1 MQRKGGYKE
10 KKWQVR
16 SSNRVPGSSSN
27 VEPASPAT
35 TGAIADRLSSLNIT
49 ESGAQCSVPVASLQF
64 GSVGLAPQSPVQH
77 QKVIW
82 KPKSYGTVS
91 GAPKIEAVKTPNEQK
106 SALLSKL
113 FKGSLLENFTVDNS
127 TFSKAQIRATF
138 YPKFENEK
146 SDQEVV
152 ISPTSL
158 SLRFVTLKC
167 GNSSI
172 VVWFFRLGQG

>member
-1 MQRKGGYKE
+1 MRP
-10 KKWQVR
+10 

-27 VEPASPAT
+27 VEPVSAAT
-35 TGAIADRLSSLNIT
+35 AEAITDRLKSVDIT
-49 ESGAQCSVPVASLQF
+49 ESGAQSSVPVTSLQF

-91 GAPKIEAVKTPNEQK
+91 GAPVVEAGKTPVEQK

-113 FKGSLLENFTVDNS
+113 FKGNLLENFTVDNS
-127 TFSKAQIRATF
+127 TFSRAQVRATF

-146 SDQEVV
+146 SDQEVDL
-152 ISPTSL
+152 SLTSL
-158 SLRFVTLKC
+158 PLWFITLKS
-167 GNSSI
+167 GN
-172 VVWFFRLGQG
+172 L

>member
-1 MQRKGGYKE
+1 
-10 KKWQVR
+10 VR
-16 SSNRVPGSSSN
+16 PSSNRVPGSSSN
-27 VEPASPAT
+27 VEPVSAAT
-35 TGAIADRLSSLNIT
+35 TEAITDRLSSLDIT
-49 ESGAQCSVPVASLQF
+49 ESGAQSSIPVASLQF
-64 GSVGLAPQSPVQH
+64 GSVGLAPQSLVQH

-91 GAPKIEAVKTPNEQK
+91 GAPKIEAEKTPNEQK

-127 TFSKAQIRATF
+127 TFSRAQIRATF
-138 YPKFENEK
+138 NPKFENEK

-158 SLRFVTLKC
+158 SLWFMTLKS
-167 GNSSI
+167 GNSRI